1 MTATHT
7 PGLPIV
13 EDGLLVSTNPAT
25 GEEVARV
32 PIAGPEDVAAAV
44 DRARTAAAWWTGLGF
59 AGRRTRLLQ
68 FRSVLASRMPEI
80 ADLLRRECG
89 KPMIEG
95 VTETA
100 GVIPHVAWAARNARR
115 VLGPRRVRASTVALE
130 YSARMEYQPLG
141 VIGAIGP
148 WNYPAGAISALVAY
162 VLAAGNAMVYKPS
175 EYTPGVSQWLADRFA
190 EVVPEHPVLQVVHG
204 LGDTGAALCR
214 SGVDK
219 IAFIGSTATA
229 KKVMATCAE
238 TLTPILAE
246 GGGKDAMIVAADADL
261 DAAADAALWGGL
273 CNAGQTCTGIERVY
287 VASTVAD
294 EFIDRLV
301 TGARKLK
308 VGVDDHASL
317 GPIIMP
323 AQVDTIRRHIADGL
337 AHGGTAPLGGV
348 DAGQPPYVQP
358 TILVDV
364 PEDSTAVREET
375 FGPVLV
381 VNRVRDADEGIT
393 RANALPYALGG
404 SVFAK
409 RRGLELARRMRSGM
423 TAVNSVLSFA
433 AMPSLPYGG
442 VGDSGFGR
450 MSGDDGLREFARSKA
465 ITARRAPSLLPIWTF
480 ERDPDAT
487 ARRVVAVVRLLHG
500 RSRLPQPPSV
510 AARLRR

>member
-1 MTATHT
+1 LAQVAA
-7 PGLPIV
+7 GGSALV

-44 DRARTAAAWWTGLGF
+44 HRARAAAAWWTGLDF

-68 FRSVLASRMPEI
+68 FRSVLASRMPDI

-89 KPMIEG
+89 KP
-95 VTETA
+95 
-100 GVIPHVAWAARNARR
+100 
-115 VLGPRRVRASTVALE
+115 
-130 YSARMEYQPLG
+130 
-141 VIGAIGP
+141 IGP
-148 WNYPAGAISALVAY
+148 WNYPAGAIPALAAY

-214 SGVDK
+214 AGVGK

-301 TGARKLK
+301 AGARKLK
-308 VGVDDHASL
+308 VGVDNHASL

-337 AHGGTAPLGGV
+337 ARGGTAPLGGV
-348 DAGQPPYVQP
+348 DAVKPPYVQP
-358 TILVDV
+358 DHPGRRPRGLDRCPRGDV
-364 PEDSTAVREET
+364 RPGAGGQPGPRRRRGDHAGQCTAVRT
-375 FGPVLV
+375 RRI
-381 VNRVRDADEGIT
+381 RVRQAP
-393 RANALPYALGG
+393 RAGTGPPHAIWHDRGELGAVLCRHAEPALRRRLVAGEVAGDGLGDQGQGGGQGGHEDGREPLGG
-404 SVFAK
+404 AAQDQGSP
-409 RRGLELARRMRSGM
+409 LASR
-423 TAVNSVLSFA
+423 
-433 AMPSLPYGG
+433 SLPTQLVPDRAIPVMTIGAG
-442 VGDSGFGR
+442 PTVG
-450 MSGDDGLREFARSKA
+450 
-465 ITARRAPSLLPIWTF
+465 
-480 ERDPDAT
+480 
-487 ARRVVAVVRLLHG
+487 
-500 RSRLPQPPSV
+500 V
-510 AARLRR
+510 AAAGAGERKEGKR